1 MQILLKRIYF
11 ILFHFI
17 HFIFHFVSFHGK
29 WFNPLPQQK
38 RRGEGGE
45 GGVHTM
51 LNISDI
57 PNDSFLC
64 MDMKKSRDWNTRL
77 VSSGVS
83 LTLWG
88 EGASIALVGHR
99 SSDRITIEIPYRVDV
114 LLHWPA
120 LHPIFSY
127 YVG

>member
-1 MQILLKRIYF
+1 MQILLKRIYFILFHFIHFIFHFISFHGRWFNPLPQQKGPFLFMQILLKRIYF

-64 MDMKKSRDWNTRL
+64 MDMKKSRD
-77 VSSGVS
+77 
-83 LTLWG
+83 
-88 EGASIALVGHR
+88 
-99 SSDRITIEIPYRVDV
+99 
-114 LLHWPA
+114 
-120 LHPIFSY
+120 
-127 YVG
+127 